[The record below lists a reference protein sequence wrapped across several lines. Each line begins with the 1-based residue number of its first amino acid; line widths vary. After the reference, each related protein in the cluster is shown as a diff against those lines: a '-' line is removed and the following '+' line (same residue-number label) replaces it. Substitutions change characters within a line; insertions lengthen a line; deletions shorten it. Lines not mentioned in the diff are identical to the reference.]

1 MTDRIVKVLE
11 QGKFVLR
18 GIQKTGNNPIL
29 ALDSD
34 ETLDVNFD
42 WSTWLGSDTIAS
54 VANEVTGVTIASATN
69 DTTTASFNVSG
80 SYSGYVEHRITTA
93 AGLTKEVM
101 LFVYVDDFPV
111 SDDYGLGW
119 RL

>member
-42 WSTWLGSDTIAS
+42 WSYMVRVRHDC
-54 VANEVTGVTIASATN
+54 ECCKR
-69 DTTTASFNVSG
+69 
-80 SYSGYVEHRITTA
+80 GYRRHHCKRYE
-93 AGLTKEVM
+93 
-101 LFVYVDDFPV
+101 
-111 SDDYGLGW
+111 
-119 RL
+119 